1 MFLSG
6 SLGGL
11 IKHKKKITPDQWIKT
26 MLEKKGRGEEE
37 RARKRRGRKGKKRKE
52 ED

>member
-11 IKHKKKITPDQWIKT
+11 IKHKIITPDQWIKT
-26 MLEKKGRGEEE
+26 MLEKKGRGEKE
-37 RARKRRGRKGKKRKE
+37 RAWKRRGRKGKKRKG